1 MLVSGF
7 HFPRKRL
14 VREDVTV
21 SFAPTPLGRG
31 GYGIGAVGT
40 F

>member
-1 MLVSGF
+1 MA
-7 HFPRKRL
+7 FPRKRL

-21 SFAPTPLGRG
+21 SLVPAQLGRH